1 MIFCRPL
8 SYEWDQDVEGV
19 SVVKDERRPRFL
31 KKFRTPPKS
40 RTS

>member
-1 MIFCRPL
+1 MIFCRPF
-8 SYEWDQDVEGV
+8 SYDSDRGVEGV
-19 SVVKDERRPRFL
+19 SVVKDEQRPRFW